1 MTDTPVAV
9 PVQAALS
16 LAPDARAPGQAR
28 RFLAGELANHG
39 LGVFRD
45 VGELLLSE
53 LVTNAVVHAASEVVV
68 ELEIDDA
75 GVLVR
80 VRDADTGPLVG
91 RAGAGSELDEGG
103 RGFMLVDRLA
113 DAWGTEH
120 SGGRK
125 SVWFRLLHQGKSLP
139 TPPPAAPPS
148 PDEPTAALS
157 MARLMLRTLVLASPM
172 QGVLTFSEHLGEL
185 LARVVDAVG
194 AEGATL
200 TLAGETSPVATRGSV
215 DGPTEQT
222 YELVVDDRRL
232 GQLDVAFT
240 QPIGG
245 DEDAFLRLAADRL
258 ALLVVEHGTIRNE
271 HGRTADN
278 DFLSEAAEL
287 LAGSTSV
294 ALSLTLLTQIVVPRL
309 AEWCAAFVVDERG
322 RPRRVTVHHRREDRT
337 DAVRSLLDSD
347 RELRAA
353 VLATAMGDGAQRLPV
368 TVNIGGQRNNVAVL
382 PLSSRARTLGVL
394 VLGRSGAIDP
404 MTFMSAVELARRASL
419 AVENARLH
427 EERSAT
433 VNALQTV
440 LLPLALPEI
449 DGVELAARYHSA
461 SPNVSVGGDFY
472 DAVPLGD
479 GSIVLTI
486 GDVCGKGAEAASITG
501 TSRDL
506 LRMLV
511 QDGLDLAA
519 SLRRLNRALAEH
531 PSGSRF
537 CTIALTRLERTGDDL
552 TISVCLAGHPEPVL
566 LRADGTTELVG
577 VPGDLLGVLEDAE
590 LTLTEAQVSLAVGD
604 ALVLYTDGVTE
615 RRDGVRMFGQYGIQT
630 TLAASAGADAETLA
644 ANVERAA
651 ESFVDSEL
659 RDDLAILV
667 IRRVS

>member
-1 MTDTPVAV
+1 M
-9 PVQAALS
+9 S

-28 RFLAGELANHG
+28 RFLAGELTSRG
-39 LGVFRD
+39 LASFRD

-68 ELEIDDA
+68 ELEIDN
-75 GVLVR
+75 GGLLVR

-125 SVWFRLLHQGKSLP
+125 SVWFRLLHAGKSLV
-139 TPPPAAPPS
+139 TQPPPAAPPS
-148 PDEPTAALS
+148 PDDPTASLS

-172 QGVLTFSEHLGEL
+172 QGMLTFSEHLGEL

-194 AEGATL
+194 AEGASL
-200 TLAGETSPVATRGSV
+200 TLAGESSPVATRGNPE
-215 DGPTEQT
+215 GATEQT

-232 GQLDVAFT
+232 GQLEVAFT
-240 QPIGG
+240 SPISG
-245 DEDAFLRLAADRL
+245 DEDSFLRLAADRL
-258 ALLVVEHGTIRNE
+258 ALLVVEHGTIRGE

-278 DFLSEAAEL
+278 DFMSEAAEL

-337 DAVRSLLDSD
+337 DAVSDLLDAD
-347 RELRAA
+347 RELRGA
-353 VLATAMGDGAQRLPV
+353 VLATAMGEAAQRLPV
-368 TVNIGGQRNNVAVL
+368 TVNIGGQRNNVAIL

-404 MTFMSAVELARRASL
+404 MTFMAAVELARRASL

-440 LLPLALPEI
+440 LLPLALPDI

-472 DAVPLGD
+472 DAVPLSD
-479 GSIVLTI
+479 GSVVLTI

-519 SLRRLNRALAEH
+519 ALRRLNRALAEH

-537 CTIALTRLERTGDDL
+537 CTIALTRLERAGDEL
-552 TISVCLAGHPEPVL
+552 NIRICLAGHPEPVL

-577 VPGDLLGVLEDAE
+577 VPGDLLGVLDDDE
-590 LTLTEAQVSLAVGD
+590 LTLTEVEVSFAVGD

-615 RRDGVRMFGQYGIQT
+615 RRDGVRMFGQYGVQT
-630 TLAASAGADAETLA
+630 TLTASAGADAETLA

-667 IRRVS
+667 IRRSS

>member
-9 PVQAALS
+9 ARAALS
-16 LAPDARAPGQAR
+16 LAPDAQAPGQAR
-28 RFLAGELANHG
+28 RFLAGELVNKG
-39 LGVFRD
+39 LAALRD

-68 ELEIDDA
+68 EVEIDEA

-113 DAWGTEH
+113 DMWGTEH

-125 SVWFRLLHQGKSLP
+125 TVWFRLLREGKSLTTDSP
-139 TPPPAAPPS
+139 PPPPATTG
-148 PDEPTAALS
+148 ERTGLVTG
-157 MARLMLRTLVLASPM
+157 ARLMLRTLVLSSPL
-172 QGVLTFSEHLGEL
+172 QGMLTFQEHLSEL
-185 LARVVDAVG
+185 LARIVDAVG
-194 AEGATL
+194 AEGASL
-200 TLAGETSPVATRGSV
+200 TLSGETSPIVTRGKQAASTQQ
-215 DGPTEQT
+215 P
-222 YELVVDDRRL
+222 YELVAEDRKL
-232 GQLDVAFT
+232 GELLVGFAQPVA
-240 QPIGG
+240 G
-245 DEDAFLRLAADRL
+245 DEDAFLHLAADRL
-258 ALLVVEHGTIRNE
+258 ALLVIEHGAIRGE
-271 HGRTADN
+271 HGRVADN

-287 LAGSTSV
+287 LAGSTNVS
-294 ALSLTLLTQIVVPRL
+294 LSLTLLTQIVVPRL

-322 RPRRVTVHHRREDRT
+322 RPRRVTANHRREDRT
-337 DAVRSLLDSD
+337 DSIRLTLDTD

-353 VLATAMGDGAQRLPV
+353 IMSTAIGDGAQRLPV
-368 TVNIGGQRNNVAVL
+368 TVNVGGQRNSVAVL
-382 PLSSRARTLGVL
+382 PLSSRARNLGVL
-394 VLGRSGAIDP
+394 VLGRAGAIDP
-404 MTFMSAVELARRASL
+404 MTFMTAVELARRAAL

-433 VNALQTV
+433 VNALQAV
-440 LLPLALPEI
+440 LLPLALPAV

-472 DAVPLGD
+472 DVVPLDD
-479 GSIVLTI
+479 GSVVLTI
-486 GDVCGKGAEAASITG
+486 GDVCGKGADAAAITG

-511 QDGLDLAA
+511 QDGLAPA
-519 SLRRLNRALAEH
+519 EALRRLNRALSEH

-537 CTIALTRLERTGDDL
+537 CTIALTRLERTPDDL
-552 TISVCLAGHPEPVL
+552 VIRICLAGHPEPVL

-577 VPGDLLGVLEDAE
+577 IPGDLLGVLDDAE
-590 LTLTEAQVSLAVGD
+590 LGLNEAPISLAVGD

-615 RRDGVRMFGQYGIQT
+615 RRDGTRMFGQYGVQAALT
-630 TLAASAGADAETLA
+630 ASAGADAETLA
-644 ANVERAA
+644 ANLERAA

-667 IRRVS
+667 IRRVD